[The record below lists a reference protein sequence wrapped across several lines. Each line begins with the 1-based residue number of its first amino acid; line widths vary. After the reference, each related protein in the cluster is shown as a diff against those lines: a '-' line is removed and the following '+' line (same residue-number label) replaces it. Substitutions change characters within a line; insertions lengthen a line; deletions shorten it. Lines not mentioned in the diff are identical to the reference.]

1 MIYVII
7 LLQDNAAAYDKADQG
22 TATAASLN
30 FTLKTTA
37 EIDVIKY
44 DLQFC

>member
-7 LLQDNAAAYDKADQG
+7 LLQDNAAACGKANQG
-22 TATAASLN
+22 TTTAASLN

-37 EIDVIKY
+37 ELTIIKY
-44 DLQFC
+44 DL